1 MMIAGDA
8 THAMLQRFMFP
19 YFDLPLWAMSRWVSV
34 MLPSLF
40 IILPLSMLQNIG
52 ALAPTSG
59 LAVAAMTFTSAAITF
74 KLVMAASRGTTSD
87 GDPIMQGV
95 SQWRLSTSMLNAI
108 PIMVFAYQCHVQ
120 AVPIYAELTG
130 SPSLLP
136 CNASGAGHP
145 TLAKKCRGMSRVAA
159 IAFLECTVMYIITG
173 AAGYIQFPGRTKSNI
188 LSNYD
193 IHDNLM
199 QAARML
205 VGAAATLHYPVDLH
219 AARTALYDL
228 ACKYLGRA
236 PVYPPPYLP
245 IAAAAASMFCL
256 TAVIACVLT
265 DLGKVFQV
273 IGGLAGSVVIFV
285 LPGAVMVFDPV
296 VFDTPVPGNDGSVE
310 AAPNLPRESAEADL
324 LLAGQAQDSVFTCAQ
339 ETFLGRVPEDTALT
353 QVEASL
359 SHSEQQRLHSCG
371 VPSGL
376 GWCWSSTRVW
386 GVIYMSVGSLIMLL
400 TVALTVFGTPG

>member
-1 MMIAGDA
+1 MIAGDA
-8 THAMLQRFMFP
+8 THALLQRAMFP
-19 YFDLPLWAMSRWVSV
+19 YCDLPLWAMSRWVSV

-40 IILPLSMLQNIG
+40 IILPLSMLRNIG

-95 SQWRLSTSMLNAI
+95 SRWRLSPSMLNAI

-136 CNASGAGHP
+136 CNSSAAAPP

-159 IAFLECTVMYIITG
+159 VAFLECTVMYIITG
-173 AAGYIQFPGRTKSNI
+173 AAGYIQFPGRTQSNI
-188 LSNYD
+188 LRNYD

-199 QAARML
+199 QTAHIL

-219 AARTALYDL
+219 AARTAYYDL
-228 ACKYLGRA
+228 ACKYLGRV
-236 PVYPPPYLP
+236 PVYPPPYPP
-245 IAAAAASMFCL
+245 IAAAAASMFGL
-256 TAVIACVLT
+256 TAILACVLT

-285 LPGAVMVFDPV
+285 LPGAVMIFDPV
-296 VFDTPVPGNDGSVE
+296 VLESRAHGNDGPAE
-310 AAPNLPRESAEADL
+310 ADPNVPQESAEADS
-324 LLAGQAQDSVFTCAQ
+324 LLAGQGEGSVLTCAQ
-339 ETFLGRVPEDTALT
+339 ETLLGCGPEGHAFTR
-353 QVEASL
+353 VEASV
-359 SHSEQQRLHSCG
+359 SSREQQQQQPCH

-376 GWCWSSTRVW
+376 RWRWSSTRVW

-400 TVALTVFGTPG
+400 TVVLTIFGTPR